1 MCISCM
7 AAACVGAVVLLSPF
21 TVLPTKRLNDGPL
34 SADSSTTHHDTLSAY
49 HDVEKWLSES
59 SKALSA
65 NKVTGPEHTKDS
77 ISWAER
83 VKVYADWSK
92 YGFPPLALPQHAIG
106 AVDAAKYADTH
117 ICDAAK
123 YYLGKV
129 VKGTTVPSRHRC
141 ARHRRWCR

>member
-1 MCISCM
+1 M

-65 NKVTGPEHTKDS
+65 NKVTGRNIGKN
-77 ISWAER
+77 
-83 VKVYADWSK
+83 SK
-92 YGFPPLALPQHAIG
+92 YQ
-106 AVDAAKYADTH
+106 
-117 ICDAAK
+117 
-123 YYLGKV
+123 
-129 VKGTTVPSRHRC
+129 
-141 ARHRRWCR
+141 